1 MFYILYRDE
10 NDEPVNVLRTFVG
23 HFLRGRSLD
32 ISDESVV
39 LEGETTEIFVS
50 RLNVYEDGMDELL
63 SDTNH
68 DYSLPLDVTFTGE
81 LALDMG
87 GPRKEFLAAMMRQIQ
102 EKLFMQNDGENTFV
116 LHENETA
123 ENKSHYLGAYCILSY
138 SFCLIHFVLFI
149 LSYSFCL
156 IHFVLFKIA
165 HFNVLAILCFKYI

>member
-102 EKLFMQNDGENTFV
+102 EKLFVQNDRENTFV

-123 ENKSHYLGAYCILSY
+123 ENKSHYLRAG
-138 SFCLIHFVLFI
+138 LIFGK
-149 LSYSFCL
+149 S
-156 IHFVLFKIA
+156 
-165 HFNVLAILCFKYI
+165 